1 MEVATKVNLLFQAIM
16 QAIQVYLKNLE
27 MFIYNSNPDKLSVLV
42 NSIINASKICFDRK
56 LFDKQNVVVVK
67 MLRKSVEMNRLL
79 ELNKN
84 SVAKFE
90 SATKRRDLRSRN
102 SYSYGETSGKEKLSI
117 YGGEIKTKRTSLN
130 SKSPYDA
137 PKTPYDIPVQRKTSK
152 QSIQSRQRAM
162 PPTHRNTPAMK
173 ARSPGV
179 RKSISN
185 ISTMVQKEVHVGD
198 VEEEEEEQPQPSC
211 QENKEETILE
221 IEPAEKPLEENQATN
236 CEQIEKPKE
245 ATEIMEMLHNIA
257 KEKFQEIFA
266 TYISDL
272 VPKSIEIPTRVTDEI
287 KPPRV
292 TSDIKPQKPITAES
306 TDSTKT
312 ASSVETVQRIA
323 PNIQYLFVQS
333 NNYNDSE
340 ETLKAELSDEKLSLL
355 LGTPSSTSEEPKTKV
370 VTSILKPSLRCD
382 DIAKDDD
389 DDIEKKEKNSDDED
403 DFLHRKDDE
412 KTKKLKQM
420 AMNERKV
427 FAESMI
433 ENPLY
438 VNEQYEEPWNMFRNA
453 SDVLINE
460 MLKTLISEFDL
471 GEKAL
476 VENFFKHELA
486 C

>member
-1 MEVATKVNLLFQAIM
+1 MPDNPMEIATKVNLLFQAIM
-16 QAIQVYLKNLE
+16 QAIQVYLKNVE

-90 SATKRRDLRSRN
+90 GAVTKRRELKSRN
-102 SYSYGETSGKEKLSI
+102 SYAYEGARGREKSSI
-117 YGGEIKTKRTSLN
+117 YGGEIKPKRAPLN
-130 SKSPYDA
+130 PKSPYVA
-137 PKTPYDIPVQRKTSK
+137 SNSTPYDIPLQRKASK
-152 QSIQSRQRAM
+152 QSVQSRQRAM
-162 PPTHRNTPAMK
+162 PPSHRNTPAIK
-173 ARSPGV
+173 VKSPGV
-179 RKSISN
+179 RKSSSN
-185 ISTMVQKEVHVGD
+185 VSTMVQKEMHVID
-198 VEEEEEEQPQPSC
+198 NEEEEQPQPSC
-211 QENKEETILE
+211 QANKEAVLE
-221 IEPAEKPLEENQATN
+221 NEPAEKPLEEKQATN

-245 ATEIMEMLHNIA
+245 VTEIMEMLRNIA
-257 KEKFQEIFA
+257 KEKIQEIIA
-266 TYISDL
+266 PYIAEL
-272 VPKSIEIPTRVTDEI
+272 VPKPTEISTHVNAEI

-292 TSDIKPQKPITAES
+292 ASDIKPQKPITADS
-306 TDSTKT
+306 TDSSKT

-340 ETLKAELSDEKLSLL
+340 ETLKAEQSDEKLSPLL
-355 LGTPSSTSEEPKTKV
+355 EAPLSKSEEPKTKV
-370 VTSILKPSLRCD
+370 ITSILKPPLRCD
-382 DIAKDDD
+382 VIANDDIEKVADDD
-389 DDIEKKEKNSDDED
+389 DD
-403 DFLHRKDDE
+403 DFLLRKDDE
-412 KTKKLKQM
+412 KTKNLKQM
-420 AMNERKV
+420 AMNERNV
-427 FAESMI
+427 FVESMI

-438 VNEQYEEPWNMFRNA
+438 VNEQYDEPWKMFGNA